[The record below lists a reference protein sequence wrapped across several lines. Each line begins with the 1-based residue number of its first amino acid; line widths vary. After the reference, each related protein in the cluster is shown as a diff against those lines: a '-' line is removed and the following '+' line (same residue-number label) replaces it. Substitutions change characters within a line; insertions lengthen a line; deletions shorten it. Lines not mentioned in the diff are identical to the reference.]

1 MTTISAKNEKLKT
14 ITPTGGLK
22 TIAIIIENNKK
33 LKTITYIGGEK
44 TMAIIIEKN
53 KKAIVDA
60 TLTLLNGDTP
70 VAKITA
76 DHKVYIDKPWC
87 MSEPDN
93 IIQIVSFLVEYIK
106 LWNKST
112 LYAAMRQNKALT
124 DHILLENT
132 LCL

>member
-1 MTTISAKNEKLKT
+1 MAIISAKNEK
-14 ITPTGGLK
+14 
-22 TIAIIIENNKK
+22 
-33 LKTITYIGGEK
+33 
-44 TMAIIIEKN
+44 
-53 KKAIVDA
+53 AIVDA
-60 TLTLLNGDTP
+60 SLTLLNGDTP

>member
-1 MTTISAKNEKLKT
+1 MTTISAKNEH
-14 ITPTGGLK
+14 
-22 TIAIIIENNKK
+22 AIIGTN
-33 LKTITYIGGEK
+33 
-44 TMAIIIEKN
+44 
-53 KKAIVDA
+53 
-60 TLTLLNGDTP
+60 LTLKSGEQT

>member
-1 MTTISAKNEKLKT
+1 MAIISAKNEKV
-14 ITPTGGLK
+14 
-22 TIAIIIENNKK
+22 
-33 LKTITYIGGEK
+33 
-44 TMAIIIEKN
+44 
-53 KKAIVDA
+53 IVDA

-87 MSEPDN
+87 MNEPNN
-93 IIQIVSFLVEYIK
+93 IISIVCFLVEYIR
-106 LWNKST
+106 LWNKSA
-112 LYAAMRQNKALT
+112 LYAAMQQNSALT